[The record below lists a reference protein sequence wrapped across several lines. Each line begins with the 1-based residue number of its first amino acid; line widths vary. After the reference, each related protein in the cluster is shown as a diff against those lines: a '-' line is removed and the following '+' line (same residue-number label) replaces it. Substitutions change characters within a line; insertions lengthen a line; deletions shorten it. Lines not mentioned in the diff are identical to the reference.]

1 MCEQPNDDLRMA
13 DQQSHPPDAEPPLSE
28 RMERALVLIAWLI
41 ETEGDVHIGLFERVE
56 AELLELKRKDGVK
69 ERARRLLA
77 DYSSR
82 AGASKAICDRN
93 LSLSS
98 SDGPRPYLGL

>member
-1 MCEQPNDDLRMA
+1 MA
-13 DQQSHPPDAEPPLSE
+13 NSPPENVTAEPSLSE
-28 RMERALVLIAWLI
+28 RLERALLLLAWLI
-41 ETEGDVHIGLFERVE
+41 EIDGDIHVALFERVE
-56 AELLELKRKDGVK
+56 TELRESQRKDGVK

-77 DYSSR
+77 DYSNR